1 MKFLKKSHIL
11 YFKSTPSK
19 ADFSFELITMFFP
32 EHKAIPQFEK
42 LKQQAGNNEQ
52 LDLGTI

>member
-1 MKFLKKSHIL
+1 
-11 YFKSTPSK
+11 
-19 ADFSFELITMFFP
+19 MFFP